1 MLILVMVMVVLAA
14 GMFYAPQYLAYS
26 TNYTKVDAIII
37 LLGPDSSARLRH
49 ARDLIKKGMAD
60 YLIIP
65 AYNKTYHVD
74 QGTIKLLPNKTD
86 KKNINGENNPV
97 VPQYYEDTHLE
108 LIEAKK
114 TMKMYGQK
122 SAIFV
127 SSPYHMRRIQLMV
140 NKEFDYHYESYFSP
154 TPYDPAPLNVWEL
167 KASDWKKVRREYT
180 KILWFII
187 YYPWTK

>member
-1 MLILVMVMVVLAA
+1 MLILVMVIAVLAA
-14 GMFYAPQYLAYS
+14 GMFYAPRYLAYS
-26 TNYTKVDAIII
+26 TNYAKVDAVII

-65 AYNKTYHVD
+65 AYSKTYYVD
-74 QGTIKLLPNKTD
+74 QVTLKPLPNKTD
-86 KKNINGENNPV
+86 KNNHPIL
-97 VPQYYEDTHLE
+97 PQYFEDTHLE

-114 TMKMYGQK
+114 TMKLYGLK

-127 SSPYHMRRIQLMV
+127 SSPYHMRRIQFMV
-140 NKEFDYHYESYFSP
+140 DKEFDHHSESYFSP

-167 KASDWKKVRREYT
+167 KASDWKKVRREYS

-187 YYPWTK
+187 YYPWT